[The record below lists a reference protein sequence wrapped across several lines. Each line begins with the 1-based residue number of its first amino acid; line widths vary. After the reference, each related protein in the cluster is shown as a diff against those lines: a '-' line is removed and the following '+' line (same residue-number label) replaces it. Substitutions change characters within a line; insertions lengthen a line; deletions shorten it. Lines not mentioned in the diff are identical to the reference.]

1 MPIAC
6 PWFPHPNT
14 VDNGYFMGLTFSD
27 LIKRNKM
34 PLASGPVLAQVSPH
48 IPAANTI
55 ATGISIRRKGR
66 AVNMENAWW
75 ILDIDSNQMGWFSHL
90 TPFSLSHCFQ
100 ITSVPRLGLELPPVP
115 CAPRALKETE
125 SNIFEP
131 HRQLP
136 CPRIWAYVVS
146 FSLHFSPYVFPTP
159 LGRDEKPGWQLHWR
173 GIYITPRRASGR
185 EAG

>member
-1 MPIAC
+1 MNSYNESRLLHE
-6 PWFPHPNT
+6 F
-14 VDNGYFMGLTFSD
+14 
-27 LIKRNKM
+27 
-34 PLASGPVLAQVSPH
+34 
-48 IPAANTI
+48 
-55 ATGISIRRKGR
+55 
-66 AVNMENAWW
+66 
-75 ILDIDSNQMGWFSHL
+75 
-90 TPFSLSHCFQ
+90 LSHVICTWPVMPSSTLRHQFSPEVVFPQ
-100 ITSVPRLGLELPPVP
+100 CVPFILLFPISPKAHKKQDPVISNLFSMEHKGQRITSVPRLGLELPPVP

-136 CPRIWAYVVS
+136 CPRIRAYVVS

-159 LGRDEKPGWQLHWR
+159 LGRDEKPGCQLHWR